1 MAFRIASSLKSLT
14 PPAPVKS
21 KGYLAWLHTLPCVV
35 SGRTPVEAAHVS
47 YADTN
52 VGAFGR
58 GKSQKVS
65 DRWAVPLHP
74 DLHVDQHRTNEASWW
89 AMQGVDPH
97 QIALILWGIWNEH
110 KRDEATATE
119 VATEVIKKRRATQ

>member
-1 MAFRIASSLKSLT
+1 MPT
-14 PPAPVKS
+14 PTS
-21 KGYLAWLHTLPCVV
+21 ELLAVAKARRRATAGL
-35 SGRTPVEAAHVS
+35 S
-47 YADTN
+47 
-52 VGAFGR
+52 
-58 GKSQKVS
+58 
-65 DRWAVPLHP
+65 PLHP

-119 VATEVIKKRRATQ
+119 VATEVIKKRREAQ